1 MEQIKNVTLQ
11 SVDYFSEVLS
21 SKTKKATKNEI
32 QYKILNFLSEKG
44 NQTFIDIYNETF
56 SDKKF
61 EEALRI
67 FNEARK
73 QGQTKVMAKISAA
86 VKAAE
91 QAGGA
96 FGQWLAQKRKE
107 QLERMYASDKKNRNT
122 WDEDSMWY
130 DPNAPKPEPKKPSWF
145 SKTAGSAKDWLKG
158 HFTRP
163 KYDPEG
169 YAWGGEA
176 QKDFS

>member
-67 FNEARK
+67 LN
-73 QGQTKVMAKISAA
+73 I
-86 VKAAE
+86 
-91 QAGGA
+91 
-96 FGQWLAQKRKE
+96 
-107 QLERMYASDKKNRNT
+107 
-122 WDEDSMWY
+122 
-130 DPNAPKPEPKKPSWF
+130 
-145 SKTAGSAKDWLKG
+145 
-158 HFTRP
+158 
-163 KYDPEG
+163 
-169 YAWGGEA
+169 
-176 QKDFS
+176 